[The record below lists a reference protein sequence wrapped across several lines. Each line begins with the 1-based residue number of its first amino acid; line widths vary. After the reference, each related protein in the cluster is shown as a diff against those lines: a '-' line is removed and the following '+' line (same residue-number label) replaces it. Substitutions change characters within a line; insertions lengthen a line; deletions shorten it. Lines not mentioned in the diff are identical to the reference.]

1 MTLNLNGQTRVF
13 AAPDP
18 VPATAGELL
27 AAIAMP
33 RERVAVVLN
42 ENVVRRAD
50 LDATAVTD
58 GDTVE
63 IITMVGG
70 G

>member
-1 MTLNLNGQTRVF
+1 MTLTLNGQTRAF

-18 VPATAGELL
+18 IPATAGELL
-27 AAIAMP
+27 MALAMP

-42 ENVVRRAD
+42 ENVLRRAD
-50 LDATAVTD
+50 LDATAIAD
-58 GDTVE
+58 GDIVE